1 MYKEWSEI
9 VPDWP
14 SKGHCHENFGLLKIL
29 GLNFSKIL
37 VHLWRI
43 GSPLIVY
50 YSGAVKHDAMSNV
63 ATQVLSN
70 FVHLFNCCTKNGYIN
85 VVAIHGSIIPEA
97 DNHIRL

>member
-1 MYKEWSEI
+1 MSRK
-9 VPDWP
+9 
-14 SKGHCHENFGLLKIL
+14 FGLLKIL
-29 GLNFSKIL
+29 VQGTKICRDMVPPSPPGLNFFLLL

-43 GSPLIVY
+43 GLPLKVY
-50 YSGAVKHDAMSNV
+50 YSGAVKHHAMSNV

-70 FVHLFNCCTKNGYIN
+70 FVHLLNCCTKNGYIN